1 MIKKKILVIDDS
13 ETVRA
18 HVVQVLGQAGY
29 EVLEAPDGILGAFA
43 IRGRADLSLVI
54 CDVNMPRMDG
64 LQMLEVLKGQCP
76 NLPVLMLTTESRLD
90 KLERAKKARGQGLD
104 HQALQTQLARRRGH
118 EAHRLLNALLT
129 TDRSVFFS

>member
-90 KLERAKKARGQGLD
+90 KLERAKKAG
-104 HQALQTQLARRRGH
+104 AKAWIIKPFKPN
-118 EAHRLLNALLT
+118 LLVAAVTKLIG
-129 TDRSVFFS
+129 S

>member
-1 MIKKKILVIDDS
+1 LIKKKILVIDDS

-90 KLERAKKARGQGLD
+90 KLERAKKAG
-104 HQALQTQLARRRGH
+104 AKAWIIKPFKPN
-118 EAHRLLNALLT
+118 LLVAAVTKLIG
-129 TDRSVFFS
+129 S